1 MEFILNIIVLVF
13 EILYYSLFMKSCRN
27 KNKLYKYF
35 ILFTLIT
42 IIMFF
47 ISTNQLYTYLIF
59 ILLTLYGLK
68 YIVKLEVTLYDM
80 FIIVV
85 MLLLK
90 LIIELPIYVILSSFT
105 NYNFILT
112 IVSSITKVLLALG
125 LKNKIKLLYIKGQN
139 LWYKNNFY
147 IRYIFSILMFIFT
160 ICSCI
165 FLIVKLGGM

>member
-13 EILYYSLFMKSCRN
+13 EVLYYSLFMLYTRN
-27 KNKLYKYF
+27 EKKLYKYL
-35 ILFTLIT
+35 ILFFLIT
-42 IIMFF
+42 IIGL
-47 ISTNQLYTYLIF
+47 IIGTNNLPSYL
-59 ILLTLYGLK
+59 LLVLMIVFGLK
-68 YIVKLEVTLYDM
+68 YIVGLKITLYDM
-80 FIIVV
+80 FVTVV
-85 MLLLK
+85 MLLVK
-90 LIIELPIYVILSSFT
+90 LIIELPIYVILSLFT

-112 IVSSITKVLLALG
+112 IVSSITKMLLMLL
-125 LKNKIKLLYIKGQN
+125 LKNKMQILYIKGQG